1 MKPLA
6 PSNKLALKSEINAHA
21 MQRWQPLALAEEEEN
36 SINVFGG
43 IGDDWW
49 SESDVTVE
57 RVQRKLKQAAG
68 ADVVVN
74 INSFGGDMFEGFAIY
89 NLLAQY
95 SGKVSVRVLGLAASA
110 ASIIAMAGDEVAM
123 SPASFLMIHNSW
135 VYAAGNRHDF
145 TDLATSLKP
154 FDEAMASIYAN
165 QTGMDKKQIMQLMDA
180 ETWIN
185 GDDAIIQ
192 GFATQA
198 FESEVKA
205 EVNSAGNAIRQVDNL
220 LAKSGLPRNER
231 RELLNQIKGST
242 QDAAPKG
249 TQDAAFSDLAFQ
261 AELLSLNL
269 QLSFI

>member
-21 MQRWQPLALAEEEEN
+21 MQRWQPLALAEEEAN
-36 SINVFGG
+36 SINVFGR
-43 IGDDWW
+43 IGDDWY

-57 RVQRKLKQAAG
+57 RVQRKLKQADG

-74 INSFGGDMFEGFAIY
+74 INSFGGDMFEGMAIY
-89 NLLAQY
+89 NLLVQY
-95 SGKVSVRVLGLAASA
+95 GGKVTVRVLGIAASA

-123 SPASFLMIHNSW
+123 SPASFLMIHNAW
-135 VYAAGNRHDF
+135 VLAAGNRNDF
-145 TDLATSLKP
+145 TDLAASLKP
-154 FDEAMASIYAN
+154 FDEAMASIYVS
-165 QTGMDKKQIMQLMDA
+165 QTGMDKKHIMQLMDA

-185 GDDAIIQ
+185 GNDAIIQ
-192 GFATQA
+192 GFATQT

-205 EVNSAGNAIRQVDNL
+205 EVSSAVNAIRQVDNL

-242 QDAAPKG
+242 QDAASKG
-249 TQDAAFSDLAFQ
+249 TQDAALSDLAFQ

-269 QLSFI
+269 QLSSM